1 MRSLRVKLTF
11 LFSEAELTAGCERMN
26 TRVWIA
32 LIAFY
37 RLTLNVSFC
46 SSLSWSR
53 TWRFRERQLRV
64 SPVASKNKNKGE
76 IVEQHAN
83 G

>member
-46 SSLSWSR
+46 SSLS
-53 TWRFRERQLRV
+53 
-64 SPVASKNKNKGE
+64 
-76 IVEQHAN
+76 
-83 G
+83 